1 MKSCVKTSVLQVTQ
15 TIWFFFMLVDYCCMG
30 LLLNVASWL
39 TPFCYNSPLQLFI
52 HVHLC
57 FNIYTIRSGKQVFS
71 WEHCNCS
78 KGCTDLIET
87 IDMNVMEQLDRNEW
101 NTNIVHT
108 HWFIIYCITYHFDLT
123 KRLSKYAKIF
133 SWNKNKILYIGSI
146 N

>member
-15 TIWFFFMLVDYCCMG
+15 TICFFYACR
-30 LLLNVASWL
+30 LLLHGGAVKCGFLAHSLLLQFPSTAVHSCTFMFQYLYHTQWQTSFFPGSIVTVPRGVQIWL
-39 TPFCYNSPLQLFI
+39 
-52 HVHLC
+52 
-57 FNIYTIRSGKQVFS
+57 KQQ
-71 WEHCNCS
+71 
-78 KGCTDLIET
+78 
-87 IDMNVMEQLDRNEW
+87 MNVMEQLDRNEW

>member
-15 TIWFFFMLVDYCCMG
+15 TICFFYACR
-30 LLLNVASWL
+30 LLLHGGAVKCGFLAHSL
-39 TPFCYNSPLQLFI
+39 LLQFPSTA
-52 HVHLC
+52 VHSCTFMFQYLYHTQWQTS
-57 FNIYTIRSGKQVFS
+57 FFS

-87 IDMNVMEQLDRNEW
+87 TDMNVMEQLDRNEW